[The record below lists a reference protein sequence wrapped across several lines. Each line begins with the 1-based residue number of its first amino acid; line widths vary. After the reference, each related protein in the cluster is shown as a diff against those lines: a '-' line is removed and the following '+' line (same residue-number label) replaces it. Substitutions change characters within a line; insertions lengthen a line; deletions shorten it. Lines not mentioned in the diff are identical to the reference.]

1 MRRAVGLRR
10 TERGLFLPLTA
21 LALSVIVA
29 FVALVVDLGQ
39 LRTNRRLDKSIADMS
54 VRAGLGI
61 LNLGPWSGVCRAAGY
76 LKENA
81 PAFSG
86 FDAGTEKWWQLGS
99 PLNQLTSSP
108 CVSTSSAPFIN
119 LCFASALGLPNTS
132 TWGRLTATAANGRF
146 SIEIQSGYALP
157 DPRFP
162 EDQLALADTGDPMKG
177 ACDNL
182 VVIITERTEPFFAQ
196 ALGASARTT
205 TIRSVGR
212 ISDLVSEEYSPA
224 LLLLER
230 DGCNVLEVTGS
241 NSRVFAQPYLQYSG
255 VIQLDSAN
263 RSGCASNQAVL
274 NGTSTSSG
282 PGIVVC
288 SAKTFNPTP
297 GCNLALGDKP
307 SRIGMY
313 ALNFYPPGA
322 HATTPY
328 PTHYGD
334 TLAIRGARSGRD
346 PIDRVYRKNI
356 VALDAEANAVING
369 NSGRPPGCAAVVNNA
384 CTGNGRTWLVLGTN
398 DCRNPLFFTP
408 TRLLAQNIWFGC
420 DLDPSDLTLLGL
432 PLVLA
437 GLNSYVVVTGTLTVR
452 STFSI
457 LDPRT
462 VFIGGTASGGNPRG
476 LEILNGGNFNLGN
489 PVPGAPCVVNPAVL
503 KSTRLVVGKGALYM
517 TSGAI
522 AHLCGTFAFLAS
534 GYGKVPATD
543 DTAPCSSPCGTYS
556 GQVSIG
562 SGATVDWIAPN
573 QVTTRRPT
581 TEEILSTNPYEDLG
595 LWTEAGGAQN
605 MSGGGTG
612 HMTGVFF
619 LGNADAFT
627 LTGGAGANIVLSAQF
642 ISRTMKVAGGATIN
656 LVLNPIDSVPV
667 IVYQMAL
674 IR

>member
-1 MRRAVGLRR
+1 MRRGGGLRR
-10 TERGLFLPLTA
+10 RSESGIFLPLTA

-39 LRTNRRLDKSIADMS
+39 LRANRRLDKSVADLS

-61 LNLGPWSGVCRAAGY
+61 LNLGPWSGVCRAAAY

-81 PAFSG
+81 PAFSD
-86 FDAGTEKWWQLGS
+86 FDAGTEKWWKPTAPVS
-99 PLNQLTSSP
+99 QLTSSP
-108 CVSTSSAPFIN
+108 CLSTNSSPFVD
-119 LCFASALGLPNTS
+119 LCFATSTGLPNTS
-132 TWGRLTATAANGRF
+132 SWGRLTATAAGGRF
-146 SIEIQSGYALP
+146 TIEIQSGYLLP
-157 DPRFP
+157 DARFP
-162 EDQLALADTGDPMKG
+162 EDQLALADTGDPEKG

-182 VVIITERTEPFFAQ
+182 VVIITERTAPFFAQ
-196 ALGASARTT
+196 AFGASPRTT

-212 ISDLVSEEYSPA
+212 ISDLVSDEYSPA

-230 DGCNVLEVTGS
+230 DGCNVLEVTGA
-241 NSRVFAQPYLQYSG
+241 NSRVFAQPYLQYPG

-274 NGTSTSSG
+274 NGTVTNNG

-288 SAKTFNPTP
+288 SAKTINPTA

-322 HATTPY
+322 NTATPY
-328 PTHYGD
+328 PTSYGD

-346 PIDRVYRKNI
+346 PIDRVYRQNI
-356 VALDAEANAVING
+356 VALDTEANTVING
-369 NSGRPPGCAAVVNNA
+369 NNGKPPGCASVVNNA
-384 CTGNGRTWLVLGTN
+384 CTGNGKTWLVLEPN
-398 DCRNPLFFTP
+398 DCKKATFFTS
-408 TRLLAQNIWFGC
+408 TRLVAQNIWFHC
-420 DLDPSDLTLLGL
+420 DLDPNDLTLLGA
-432 PLVLA
+432 PLVLT
-437 GLNSYVVVTGTLTVR
+437 GVNSYVVVTGTLTVR
-452 STFSI
+452 TTFDI
-457 LDPRT
+457 VDPRT
-462 VFIGGTASGGNPRG
+462 VFVGGVATGNARG
-476 LEILNGGNFNLGN
+476 LQIVNGGNFNLGN
-489 PVPGAPCVVNPAVL
+489 PLPGVDCVVHPALL
-503 KSTRLVVGKGALYM
+503 KSTRLVVGNGSLYM

-522 AHLCGTFAFLAS
+522 THMCGTFAYLAS
-534 GYGKVPATD
+534 GYGKVPTTD
-543 DTAPCSSPCGTYS
+543 DTPPCSSPCSTYK
-556 GQVSIG
+556 GQVAVG
-562 SGATVDWIAPN
+562 SGAIVDWIAPN

-581 TEEILSTNPYEDLG
+581 AEEVLATYPYEDLG
-595 LWTEAGGAQN
+595 LWTEAGGAQD

-612 HMTGVFF
+612 HMTGVYF